1 MFSLLLIVFIGVPI
15 AEIALFIEVG
25 GEIGLLPTLLACV
38 VTAALG
44 AWLAR
49 TQGASVLRQ
58 VQSRIWRGE
67 VPAAE
72 LVDAVMIMVA
82 GVVLMTPGF
91 VTDAVGLLLLFP
103 PTRAL
108 ARGLVLRRIADRV
121 ARRGA
126 SGWRGEHPWGDE
138 PPWRAPRPPPWDEA
152 ADRQRQPSVELL
164 PPERAPR
171 PPRPH
176 RPDVID
182 VPDDE
187 R

>member
-1 MFSLLLIVFIGVPI
+1 MFLLLLIVFIGVPI

-38 VTAALG
+38 ATAVVG

-58 VQSRIWRGE
+58 VQARVWRGE
-67 VPAAE
+67 MPAAE
-72 LVDAVMIMVA
+72 LVDALLIMVA
-82 GVVLMTPGF
+82 GVVLLTPGF
-91 VTDAVGLLLLFP
+91 VTDAFGLLVLFP

-108 ARGLVLRRIADRV
+108 LRGFVLRRLAERV
-121 ARRGA
+121 ARRGPPG
-126 SGWRGEHPWGDE
+126 SRGEGPWGGV
-138 PPWRAPRPPPWDEA
+138 PPWGASQAPPWEQGPE
-152 ADRQRQPSVELL
+152 RQRQPSVELL
-164 PPERAPR
+164 PPEQAPR

-182 VPDDE
+182 VTDDE
-187 R
+187 G